1 MGYTFTWKD
10 IEKICRKLGMEKQGS
25 VWTGIGSDGKLRT
38 THKQREPIA
47 YVEILWYYLN
57 IHKQH
62 KFTNEDS
69 D

>member
-1 MGYTFTWKD
+1 MPYLNVTD
-10 IEKICRKLGMEKQGS
+10 A
-25 VWTGIGSDGKLRT
+25 
-38 THKQREPIA
+38 REPIA

-69 D
+69 S